1 MARSGVWCIG
11 KKQLTG
17 LFTPIIKNKATCG
30 VFKGGIAGWP
40 LRLQCPIEKE
50 VKEAERLETIKDA
63 KTQGKEKDQ

>member
-1 MARSGVWCIG
+1 MC
-11 KKQLTG
+11 
-17 LFTPIIKNKATCG
+17 
-30 VFKGGIAGWP
+30 P